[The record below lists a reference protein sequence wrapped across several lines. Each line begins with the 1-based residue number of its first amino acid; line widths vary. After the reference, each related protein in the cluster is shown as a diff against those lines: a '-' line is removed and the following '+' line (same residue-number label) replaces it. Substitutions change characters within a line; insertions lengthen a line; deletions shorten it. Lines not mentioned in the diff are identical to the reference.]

1 MSEETPG
8 SNKWAPRANFH
19 ATAQPRSPGQSRDA
33 PTLTLQQIPGGDL
46 WLHWKTDRWR
56 RAGGHKPR
64 SPQLICEK
72 EQSILSLKQNLII

>member
-19 ATAQPRSPGQSRDA
+19 PTAQPRSPGQSRDA

-46 WLHWKTDRWR
+46 WLHWKTEDEDEP
-56 RAGGHKPR
+56 GGINHAAPNSSVKKTIHP
-64 SPQLICEK
+64 
-72 EQSILSLKQNLII
+72 